1 MQYFIDFDYIVLGSF
16 VMQDLNRVKLYTTV
30 VGILKNIDEL
40 KDGYFSELI
49 DIINININILEDI
62 ENKFFKDSNE
72 LQFSVDDLKTRL
84 KHNIKIIPDYI
95 NYGENHSYIKD
106 VVNELNVFLE
116 KQYDDEFY
124 AFNNLIKLL
133 NKNNNEAIKRA
144 YNPEDILEIIEDKRI
159 REKCIENSSYK
170 NRNKVFLSHAFDD
183 KLYTFSLYIYMCMHG
198 IFLYVDWMWT
208 SQLKDGK
215 LIKNNLSKHLMESS
229 QLLFLRTINSE
240 FNIRGN
246 GNIRGWCSWELGN
259 FYGVNEINKHEKYY
273 IELYRKKS
281 KQLPN
286 HQLDG
291 VNPLNGVK
299 SCRLF

>member
-1 MQYFIDFDYIVLGSF
+1 
-16 VMQDLNRVKLYTTV
+16 MQDLNRVKLYVTV

-40 KDGYFSELI
+40 KDGYFRELI
-49 DIINININILEDI
+49 NIININIKVLIGI
-62 ENKFFKDSNE
+62 ENKFFKDSDE
-72 LQFSVDDLKTRL
+72 LQFSVDDFKTRL
-84 KHNIKIIPDYI
+84 KYNIKNISEYT
-95 NYGENHSYIKD
+95 NYGG
-106 VVNELNVFLE
+106 NELYTKEVVDELKVFL
-116 KQYDDEFY
+116 QNQHNDEFY
-124 AFNNLIKLL
+124 AFNDLINLL
-133 NKNNNEAIKRA
+133 NRINNKAIERA
-144 YNPEDILEIIEDKRI
+144 YNPEDILKIIEDKWI
-159 REKCIENSSYK
+159 REKCIENSFYK

-198 IFLYVDWMWT
+198 IFLYVDWMWS
-208 SQLKDGK
+208 SQLNDGR
-215 LIKNNLSKHLMESS
+215 LIKSNLSKHLMESS

-240 FNIRGN
+240 FNIRGS

-273 IELYRKKS
+273 IELYRRKS
-281 KQLPN
+281 KQLTN

>member
-1 MQYFIDFDYIVLGSF
+1 M
-16 VMQDLNRVKLYTTV
+16 
-30 VGILKNIDEL
+30 
-40 KDGYFSELI
+40 
-49 DIINININILEDI
+49 
-62 ENKFFKDSNE
+62 
-72 LQFSVDDLKTRL
+72 
-84 KHNIKIIPDYI
+84 
-95 NYGENHSYIKD
+95 
-106 VVNELNVFLE
+106 
-116 KQYDDEFY
+116 
-124 AFNNLIKLL
+124 

>member
-1 MQYFIDFDYIVLGSF
+1 
-16 VMQDLNRVKLYTTV
+16 MQDLNRVNLYRTV
-30 VGILKNIDEL
+30 VGVLKNIDVL

-49 DIINININILEDI
+49 YIINININILSDI

-84 KHNIKIIPDYI
+84 KHNIKNLSNYI
-95 NYGENHSYIKD
+95 NYGDDQLYKKE
-106 VVNELNVFLE
+106 VGNELNDFL
-116 KQYDDEFY
+116 KNPYKDEFY
-124 AFNNLIKLL
+124 AFNSLMNLL
-133 NKNNNEAIKRA
+133 NKINNKAIERA
-144 YNPEDILEIIEDKRI
+144 YNPKEILKIIEDKWI
-159 REKCIENSSYK
+159 RKKCIENSFYE

-183 KLYTFSLYIYMCMHG
+183 KLYTFSLYIYMSMHG

-208 SQLKDGK
+208 SKLYDGR
-215 LIKNNLSKHLMESS
+215 LIKKNLSKHLMESP

-240 FNIRGN
+240 FNIRGS

-273 IELYRKKS
+273 IELYRRKS
-281 KQLPN
+281 KPLPN
-286 HQLDG
+286 CQLDG
-291 VNPLNGVK
+291 VKPLKGVK